1 MIIFET
7 ARLFVRHLTLDDLDA
22 LDAICSDPEL
32 MSYAGDGT
40 PLPRDLSEKWIHKSI
55 DNYQRYGYGNS
66 AVIAKADQQF
76 IGYCGLVLTP
86 HVSSQR
92 GEAEL
97 IYALRKPYWGQGL
110 ATELTRAMIDY
121 GFGVHGIKRIVATIA
136 PENVASIR
144 VVEKLGMTY
153 LYTERDEDDLPTAFY
168 AIERP

>member
-7 ARLFVRHLTLDDLDA
+7 ARLFVRHLTPDDLDA

-32 MSYAGDGT
+32 MQHMDDGK
-40 PLPRDLSEKWIHKSI
+40 PLPRELSEKWIHKSI

-76 IGYCGLVLTP
+76 IGFCGLVLTS
-86 HVSSQR
+86 HVSSQHS
-92 GEAEL
+92 EAEL

-110 ATELTRAMIDY
+110 ATEVTAAMIEY
-121 GFGVHGIKRIVATIA
+121 GFGAHGIKRIIATIA
-136 PENVASIR
+136 PENTASVR

-153 LYTERDEDDLPTAFY
+153 RYTERDEDDLPAIVY
-168 AIERP
+168 AIERA